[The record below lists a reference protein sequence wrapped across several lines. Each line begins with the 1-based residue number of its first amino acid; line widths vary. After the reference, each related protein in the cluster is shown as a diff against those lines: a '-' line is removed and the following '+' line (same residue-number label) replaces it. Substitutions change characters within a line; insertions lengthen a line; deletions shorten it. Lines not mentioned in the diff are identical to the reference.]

1 MIRSLVIL
9 CTILSLSG
17 CAGLF
22 IAGAATT
29 ANIVTDTRTTKQIWQ
44 DNNIEFEVAAI
55 GNKEPFKGHVR
66 VVASS
71 YNGTVVLMG
80 QAPTQDLINQIEQRA
95 RAIDGVKT
103 IHNQIKAKEPL
114 SVTQISN
121 DSWITTKVK
130 SALLTDSDLNG
141 VKVKVITEDGDVF
154 LFGYVTTQQ
163 GERAT
168 EISRN
173 ISGVKQVIKG
183 FQYGDAEPVKVDL
196 PSDGVTT
203 QTQTQ
208 TQTQDD
214 TDPDVETFTIS
225 D

>member
-9 CTILSLSG
+9 CAALSMSG

-29 ANIVTDTRTTKQIWQ
+29 ANLVTDTRTTKEIWQ

-55 GNKEPFKGHVR
+55 GNKAPFKGKAR

-80 QAPTQDLINQIEQRA
+80 QAPTQDLINEFESKA
-95 RAIDGVKT
+95 REVNGVKN
-103 IHNQIKAKEPL
+103 IHNQIKQKEPL

-130 SALLTDSDLNG
+130 SALLTGSELNG
-141 VKVKVITEDGDVF
+141 VKVKVITEDSDVF
-154 LFGYVTTQQ
+154 LFGYVTPEQS
-163 GERAT
+163 ERAT
-168 EISRN
+168 EITRN

-183 FQYGDAEPVKVDL
+183 FQYGDEKPLEVEEPEAANTVPAETEKETPVNEL
-196 PSDGVTT
+196 G
-203 QTQTQ
+203 
-208 TQTQDD
+208 
-214 TDPDVETFTIS
+214 
-225 D
+225 

>member
-9 CTILSLSG
+9 CAALSMSG

-29 ANIVTDTRTTKQIWQ
+29 ANLVTDTRTTKEIWQ

-55 GNKEPFKGHVR
+55 GNKAPFKGKAR

-80 QAPTQDLINQIEQRA
+80 QAPTQDLINEFESKA
-95 RAIDGVKT
+95 REVNGVKN
-103 IHNQIKAKEPL
+103 IHNQIKQKEPL

-130 SALLTDSDLNG
+130 SALLTDSELNG
-141 VKVKVITEDGDVF
+141 VKVKVITEDSDVF
-154 LFGYVTTQQ
+154 LFGYVTPEQS
-163 GERAT
+163 ERAT
-168 EISRN
+168 EITRN

-183 FQYGDAEPVKVDL
+183 FQYGDEKPLEVEEPEAANTMPAETEKETPVNEL
-196 PSDGVTT
+196 G
-203 QTQTQ
+203 
-208 TQTQDD
+208 
-214 TDPDVETFTIS
+214 
-225 D
+225 

>member
-9 CTILSLSG
+9 FAALSMSG

-29 ANIVTDTRTTKQIWQ
+29 ANIVTDTRTTKEIWQ

-55 GNKEPFKGHVR
+55 GNKAPFKGKAR

-80 QAPTQDLINQIEQRA
+80 QAPTHELINEFERRA
-95 RAIDGVKT
+95 RAVSGVKN
-103 IHNQIKAKEPL
+103 IHNQIKQKEPL

-130 SALLTDSDLNG
+130 SALLTDSELNG
-141 VKVKVITEDGDVF
+141 IKVKVITEDSDVF
-154 LFGYVTTQQ
+154 LFGYVTPQQ
-163 GERAT
+163 SDRAT
-168 EISRN
+168 EIARN

-183 FQYGDAEPVKVDL
+183 FQYGDEKPLKVEEPE
-196 PSDGVTT
+196 TT
-203 QTQTQ
+203 QPEATVTELGSQ
-208 TQTQDD
+208 
-214 TDPDVETFTIS
+214 VN
-225 D
+225 

>member
-1 MIRSLVIL
+1 M
-9 CTILSLSG
+9 SG

-29 ANIVTDTRTTKQIWQ
+29 ANIVTDTRTTKEIWQ

-55 GNKEPFKGHVR
+55 GNKAPFKGKAR

-80 QAPTQDLINQIEQRA
+80 QAPTRELINEFERRA
-95 RAIDGVKT
+95 RAVSGVKN
-103 IHNQIKAKEPL
+103 IHNQIKQKELL

-130 SALLTDSDLNG
+130 SALLTDSELNG
-141 VKVKVITEDGDVF
+141 IKVKVITEDSDVF
-154 LFGYVTTQQ
+154 LFGYVTPQQ
-163 GERAT
+163 SDRAT
-168 EISRN
+168 EIARN

-183 FQYGDAEPVKVDL
+183 FQYGDEKPLKVEEPE
-196 PSDGVTT
+196 TT
-203 QTQTQ
+203 QPEATVTELGSQ
-208 TQTQDD
+208 
-214 TDPDVETFTIS
+214 VN
-225 D
+225 

>member
-9 CTILSLSG
+9 FAALSMSG

-29 ANIVTDTRTTKQIWQ
+29 ANIVTDTRTTKEIWQ

-55 GNKEPFKGHVR
+55 GNKAPFKGKAR

-80 QAPTQDLINQIEQRA
+80 QAPTRELINEFERRA
-95 RAIDGVKT
+95 RAMSGVKN
-103 IHNQIKAKEPL
+103 IHNQIKQKEPL

-130 SALLTDSDLNG
+130 SALLTDSELNG
-141 VKVKVITEDGDVF
+141 IKVKVITEDSDVF
-154 LFGYVTTQQ
+154 LFGYVTPQQ
-163 GERAT
+163 SDRAT
-168 EISRN
+168 EIARN

-183 FQYGDAEPVKVDL
+183 FQYGDEKPLKVKEPE
-196 PSDGVTT
+196 TT
-203 QTQTQ
+203 QPEATVTELGSQ
-208 TQTQDD
+208 
-214 TDPDVETFTIS
+214 VN
-225 D
+225 

>member
-9 CTILSLSG
+9 CAALSMSG

-29 ANIVTDTRTTKQIWQ
+29 ANIVTDTRTTKEIWQ

-55 GNKEPFKGHVR
+55 GNKAPFKGKAR

-80 QAPTQDLINQIEQRA
+80 QAPTQDLINEFENKA
-95 RAIDGVKT
+95 REVKGVKN
-103 IHNQIKAKEPL
+103 IHNQIKQKEPL

-130 SALLTDSDLNG
+130 SALLTDSELNG
-141 VKVKVITEDGDVF
+141 VKVKVITEDSDVF
-154 LFGYVTTQQ
+154 LFGYVTPEQS
-163 GERAT
+163 ERAT
-168 EISRN
+168 EIARN
-173 ISGVKQVIKG
+173 ISGVKQVVKG
-183 FQYGDAEPVKVDL
+183 FQYGDEKPLEVEEPEAANSETAVVEEVTVK
-196 PSDGVTT
+196 
-203 QTQTQ
+203 
-208 TQTQDD
+208 
-214 TDPDVETFTIS
+214 
-225 D
+225 

>member
-1 MIRSLVIL
+1 MIRNLIIL
-9 CTILSLSG
+9 LTVLNMSG

-55 GNKEPFKGHVR
+55 GNKAPFKSEVR

-80 QAPTQDLINQIEQRA
+80 QAPTQGLINDLEQRA
-95 RAIDGVKT
+95 REVDGVKV
-103 IHNQIKAKEPL
+103 IHNQIKQKKPL

-130 SALLTDSDLNG
+130 SSLLTDSELNG

-154 LFGYVTTQQ
+154 LFGYVTPAQ
-163 GERAT
+163 GMRAT
-168 EISRN
+168 EIARN

-183 FQYGDAEPVKVDL
+183 FQYGEAKPIEVDL
-196 PSDGVTT
+196 PNESHTT
-203 QTQTQ
+203 NN
-208 TQTQDD
+208 
-214 TDPDVETFTIS
+214 ETK
-225 D
+225 

>member
-9 CTILSLSG
+9 FAALSMSG

-29 ANIVTDTRTTKQIWQ
+29 ANIVTDTRTTKEIWQ

-55 GNKEPFKGHVR
+55 GNKAPFKGKAR

-71 YNGTVVLMG
+71 YNGTVVLIG
-80 QAPTQDLINQIEQRA
+80 QAPTRELINEFERRA
-95 RAIDGVKT
+95 RAVSGVKN
-103 IHNQIKAKEPL
+103 IHNQIKQKEPL

-130 SALLTDSDLNG
+130 SALLTDSELNG
-141 VKVKVITEDGDVF
+141 IKVKVITEDSDVF
-154 LFGYVTTQQ
+154 LFGYVTPQQ
-163 GERAT
+163 SDRAT
-168 EISRN
+168 EIARN

-183 FQYGDAEPVKVDL
+183 FQYGDEKPLKVEEPE
-196 PSDGVTT
+196 TT
-203 QTQTQ
+203 QPEATVTELGSQ
-208 TQTQDD
+208 
-214 TDPDVETFTIS
+214 VN
-225 D
+225 

>member
-9 CTILSLSG
+9 CAALSMSG

-29 ANIVTDTRTTKQIWQ
+29 ANLVTDTRTTKEIWQ

-55 GNKEPFKGHVR
+55 GNKAPFKGKAR

-80 QAPTQDLINQIEQRA
+80 QAPTQELINEFESKA
-95 RAIDGVKT
+95 REVNGVKN
-103 IHNQIKAKEPL
+103 IHNQIKQKEPL

-130 SALLTDSDLNG
+130 SALLTDSELNG
-141 VKVKVITEDGDVF
+141 VKVKVITEDSDVF
-154 LFGYVTTQQ
+154 LFGYVTPEQS
-163 GERAT
+163 ERAT
-168 EISRN
+168 EIARN

-183 FQYGDAEPVKVDL
+183 FQYGDEKPLEVEEPEAANTVPAETEKETPVNEL
-196 PSDGVTT
+196 G
-203 QTQTQ
+203 
-208 TQTQDD
+208 
-214 TDPDVETFTIS
+214 
-225 D
+225 

>member
-9 CTILSLSG
+9 CAALSMSG

-29 ANIVTDTRTTKQIWQ
+29 ANIVTDTRTTKEIWQ

-55 GNKEPFKGHVR
+55 GNKAPFKGKAR

-80 QAPTQDLINQIEQRA
+80 QAPTQDLINEFENKA
-95 RAIDGVKT
+95 REVKGVKN
-103 IHNQIKAKEPL
+103 IHNQIKQKEPL

-130 SALLTDSDLNG
+130 SALLTDSELNG
-141 VKVKVITEDGDVF
+141 VKVKVITEDSDVF
-154 LFGYVTTQQ
+154 LFGYVTPAQS
-163 GERAT
+163 ERAT
-168 EISRN
+168 EIARN
-173 ISGVKQVIKG
+173 ISGVKQVVKG
-183 FQYGDAEPVKVDL
+183 FQYGDEKPLEVEEPEAANSETAVAEEVTVKEI
-196 PSDGVTT
+196 DG
-203 QTQTQ
+203 QAN
-208 TQTQDD
+208 
-214 TDPDVETFTIS
+214 
-225 D
+225 

>member
-9 CTILSLSG
+9 FAALSMSG

-29 ANIVTDTRTTKQIWQ
+29 ANIVTDTRTTKEIWQ

-55 GNKEPFKGHVR
+55 GNKAPFKGKAR

-80 QAPTQDLINQIEQRA
+80 QAPTRELINEFERRA
-95 RAIDGVKT
+95 RAVSGVKN
-103 IHNQIKAKEPL
+103 IHNQIKQKEPL

-130 SALLTDSDLNG
+130 SALLTDSELNG
-141 VKVKVITEDGDVF
+141 IKVKVITEDSDVF
-154 LFGYVTTQQ
+154 LFGYVTPQQ
-163 GERAT
+163 SDRAT
-168 EISRN
+168 EIARN

-183 FQYGDAEPVKVDL
+183 FQYGDEKPLKVKEPE
-196 PSDGVTT
+196 TT
-203 QTQTQ
+203 QPEATVTELGSQ
-208 TQTQDD
+208 
-214 TDPDVETFTIS
+214 VN
-225 D
+225 

>member
-9 CTILSLSG
+9 CAALSMSG

-29 ANIVTDTRTTKQIWQ
+29 ANIVTDTRTTKEIWQ

-55 GNKEPFKGHVR
+55 GNKAPFKGKAR

-80 QAPTQDLINQIEQRA
+80 QAPTQDLINEFENKA
-95 RAIDGVKT
+95 REVKGVKN
-103 IHNQIKAKEPL
+103 IHNQIKQKEPL

-130 SALLTDSDLNG
+130 SALLTDSELNG
-141 VKVKVITEDGDVF
+141 VKVKVITEDSDVF
-154 LFGYVTTQQ
+154 LFGYVTPAQS
-163 GERAT
+163 ERAT
-168 EISRN
+168 EIARN
-173 ISGVKQVIKG
+173 ISGVKQVVKG
-183 FQYGDAEPVKVDL
+183 FQYGDEKPLEVEEPEAAISEAAVTEEVTVKEVD
-196 PSDGVTT
+196 G
-203 QTQTQ
+203 QAN
-208 TQTQDD
+208 
-214 TDPDVETFTIS
+214 
-225 D
+225 

>member
-9 CTILSLSG
+9 CAALSMSG

-29 ANIVTDTRTTKQIWQ
+29 ANIVTDTRTTKEIWQ

-55 GNKEPFKGHVR
+55 GNKAPFKGKAR

-80 QAPTQDLINQIEQRA
+80 QAPTQDLISEFENKA
-95 RAIDGVKT
+95 REVKGVKN
-103 IHNQIKAKEPL
+103 IHNQIKQKEPL

-130 SALLTDSDLNG
+130 SALLTDSELNG
-141 VKVKVITEDGDVF
+141 VKVKVITEDSDVF
-154 LFGYVTTQQ
+154 LFGYVTPAQS
-163 GERAT
+163 ERAT
-168 EISRN
+168 EIARN
-173 ISGVKQVIKG
+173 ISGVKQVVKG
-183 FQYGDAEPVKVDL
+183 FQYGDEKPLEVEEPEAANSEMAVAEEVTVKEVD
-196 PSDGVTT
+196 G
-203 QTQTQ
+203 QAN
-208 TQTQDD
+208 
-214 TDPDVETFTIS
+214 
-225 D
+225 

>member
-9 CTILSLSG
+9 CAALSMSG

-29 ANIVTDTRTTKQIWQ
+29 ANIVTDTRTTKEIWQ

-55 GNKEPFKGHVR
+55 GNKAPFKGKAR

-80 QAPTQDLINQIEQRA
+80 QAPTQDLINEFESKA
-95 RAIDGVKT
+95 REVKGVKN
-103 IHNQIKAKEPL
+103 IHNQIKQKEPL

-130 SALLTDSDLNG
+130 SALLTDSELNG
-141 VKVKVITEDGDVF
+141 VKVKVITEDSDVF
-154 LFGYVTTQQ
+154 LFGYVTPAQS
-163 GERAT
+163 ERAT
-168 EISRN
+168 EIARN
-173 ISGVKQVIKG
+173 ISGVKQVVKG
-183 FQYGDAEPVKVDL
+183 FQYGDEKPLEVEEPEAANSETAVAEEVTVKEI
-196 PSDGVTT
+196 DG
-203 QTQTQ
+203 QAN
-208 TQTQDD
+208 
-214 TDPDVETFTIS
+214 
-225 D
+225 

>member
-9 CTILSLSG
+9 CAALSMSG

-29 ANIVTDTRTTKQIWQ
+29 ANIVTDTRTTKEIWQ

-55 GNKEPFKGHVR
+55 GNKAPFKGKAR

-80 QAPTQDLINQIEQRA
+80 QAPTQDLINEFENKA
-95 RAIDGVKT
+95 REVKGVKN
-103 IHNQIKAKEPL
+103 IHNQIKQKEPL

-130 SALLTDSDLNG
+130 SALLTDSELNG
-141 VKVKVITEDGDVF
+141 VKVKVITEDSDVF
-154 LFGYVTTQQ
+154 LFGYVTPEQS
-163 GERAT
+163 ERAT
-168 EISRN
+168 EIARN
-173 ISGVKQVIKG
+173 ISGVKQVVKG
-183 FQYGDAEPVKVDL
+183 FQYGDEKPLEVEEPEAANSETAVTEEVTVKEVD
-196 PSDGVTT
+196 G
-203 QTQTQ
+203 QAN
-208 TQTQDD
+208 
-214 TDPDVETFTIS
+214 
-225 D
+225 

>member
-9 CTILSLSG
+9 CAALSMSG

-29 ANIVTDTRTTKQIWQ
+29 ANLVTDTRTTKDIWQ

-55 GNKEPFKGHVR
+55 GNKAPFKGKAR

-80 QAPTQDLINQIEQRA
+80 QAPTQDLINEFESKA
-95 RAIDGVKT
+95 REVNGVKN
-103 IHNQIKAKEPL
+103 IHNQIKQKEPL

-130 SALLTDSDLNG
+130 SALLTDSELNG
-141 VKVKVITEDGDVF
+141 VKVKVITEDSDVF
-154 LFGYVTTQQ
+154 LFGYVTPEQS
-163 GERAT
+163 ERAT
-168 EISRN
+168 EITRN

-183 FQYGDAEPVKVDL
+183 FQYGDEKPLEVEEPEAANTVPAETEKE
-196 PSDGVTT
+196 TT
-203 QTQTQ
+203 
-208 TQTQDD
+208 
-214 TDPDVETFTIS
+214 VNELG
-225 D
+225 

>member
-9 CTILSLSG
+9 CAALSMSG

-29 ANIVTDTRTTKQIWQ
+29 ANIVTDTRTTKEIWQ

-55 GNKEPFKGHVR
+55 GNKAPFKGKAR

-80 QAPTQDLINQIEQRA
+80 QAPTQDLINEFENKA
-95 RAIDGVKT
+95 REVKGVKN
-103 IHNQIKAKEPL
+103 IHNQIKQKEPL

-130 SALLTDSDLNG
+130 SALLTDSELNG
-141 VKVKVITEDGDVF
+141 VKVKVITEDSDVF
-154 LFGYVTTQQ
+154 LFGYVTPEQS
-163 GERAT
+163 ERAT
-168 EISRN
+168 EIARN
-173 ISGVKQVIKG
+173 ISGVKQVVKG
-183 FQYGDAEPVKVDL
+183 FQYGDEKPLEVEEPEAANSETAVVEEVTVKEI
-196 PSDGVTT
+196 DG
-203 QTQTQ
+203 QAN
-208 TQTQDD
+208 
-214 TDPDVETFTIS
+214 
-225 D
+225 

>member
-9 CTILSLSG
+9 CAALSMSG

-29 ANIVTDTRTTKQIWQ
+29 ANIVTDTRTTKEIWQ

-55 GNKEPFKGHVR
+55 GNKAPFKGKAR

-80 QAPTQDLINQIEQRA
+80 QAPTQDLINEFENKA
-95 RAIDGVKT
+95 REVKGVKN
-103 IHNQIKAKEPL
+103 IHNQIKQKEPL

-130 SALLTDSDLNG
+130 SALLTDSELNG
-141 VKVKVITEDGDVF
+141 VKVKVITEDSDVF
-154 LFGYVTTQQ
+154 LFGYVTPAQS
-163 GERAT
+163 ERAT
-168 EISRN
+168 EIARN
-173 ISGVKQVIKG
+173 ISGVKQVVKG
-183 FQYGDAEPVKVDL
+183 FQYGDEKPLEVEEPEAANSETAVTEEVTVKEV
-196 PSDGVTT
+196 GG
-203 QTQTQ
+203 QAN
-208 TQTQDD
+208 
-214 TDPDVETFTIS
+214 
-225 D
+225 

>member
-9 CTILSLSG
+9 CAALSMSG

-29 ANIVTDTRTTKQIWQ
+29 ANLVTDTRTTKEIWQ

-55 GNKEPFKGHVR
+55 GNKAPFKGKAR

-80 QAPTQDLINQIEQRA
+80 QAPTQDLINEFESKA
-95 RAIDGVKT
+95 REVSGVKN
-103 IHNQIKAKEPL
+103 IHNQIKQKEPL

-130 SALLTDSDLNG
+130 SALLTDSELNG
-141 VKVKVITEDGDVF
+141 VKVKVITEDSDVF
-154 LFGYVTTQQ
+154 LFGYVTPEQS
-163 GERAT
+163 ERAT
-168 EISRN
+168 EITRN

-183 FQYGDAEPVKVDL
+183 FQYGDEKPLEVEEPEAANTVPAETEKE
-196 PSDGVTT
+196 TT
-203 QTQTQ
+203 
-208 TQTQDD
+208 
-214 TDPDVETFTIS
+214 VNELG
-225 D
+225 

>member
-9 CTILSLSG
+9 CAALSMSG

-29 ANIVTDTRTTKQIWQ
+29 ANIVTDTRTTKEIWQ

-55 GNKEPFKGHVR
+55 GNKAPFKGKAR

-80 QAPTQDLINQIEQRA
+80 QAPTQDLINEFESKA
-95 RAIDGVKT
+95 REVKGVKN
-103 IHNQIKAKEPL
+103 IHNQIKQKEPL

-130 SALLTDSDLNG
+130 SALLTDSELNG
-141 VKVKVITEDGDVF
+141 VKVKVITEDSDVF
-154 LFGYVTTQQ
+154 LFGYVTPAQS
-163 GERAT
+163 ERAT
-168 EISRN
+168 EIARN
-173 ISGVKQVIKG
+173 ISGVKQVVKG
-183 FQYGDAEPVKVDL
+183 FQYGDEKPLEVEEPEAANSETAVAEEVTVKEVD
-196 PSDGVTT
+196 G
-203 QTQTQ
+203 QAN
-208 TQTQDD
+208 
-214 TDPDVETFTIS
+214 
-225 D
+225 